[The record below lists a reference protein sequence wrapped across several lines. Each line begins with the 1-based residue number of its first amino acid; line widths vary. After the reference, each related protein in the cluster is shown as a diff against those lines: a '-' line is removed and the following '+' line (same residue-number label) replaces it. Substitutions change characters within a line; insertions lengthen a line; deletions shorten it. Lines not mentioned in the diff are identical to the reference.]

1 MISSRNNHLVVGKR
15 AILVRD
21 IVNSVC
27 DRQTIEFI
35 SKRFPVSL
43 IEIWECI
50 DTIADIDSLGRG
62 LHLKVVNNSS
72 DRQDIKIEAVQISDT
87 FFIKVV
93 QFGKIFLPEC
103 NDFSKLFDKGFIKLA
118 VEVYD
123 DLSQGMDVFEESELH
138 VVVHKAIDGALGNT
152 LSNEEL
158 FSLLQVEDERERT

>member
-15 AILVRD
+15 AVLVRD
-21 IVNSVC
+21 VVNSVC
-27 DRQTIEFI
+27 DRHTIEFI
-35 SKRFPVSL
+35 TKRFPVSL

-103 NDFSKLFDKGFIKLA
+103 NDLVNYLTK
-118 VEVYD
+118 
-123 DLSQGMDVFEESELH
+123 DL
-138 VVVHKAIDGALGNT
+138 
-152 LSNEEL
+152 
-158 FSLLQVEDERERT
+158 